1 MCDGGRSLRRA
12 QHRRDGRRGGR
23 CFVWDATT
31 LVCVHT
37 TCANGAVLDVLFAD
51 ETGDIAVLT
60 AASLFLFDTNGGEIA
75 RGVHPVA
82 GAVRRV
88 RRWGGGLD
96 ERGAPAGAA
105 VFDDVDGVECVE
117 CLACKTHN
125 NTSLCLSCS
134 TGDILTN

>member
-1 MCDGGRSLRRA
+1 MS
-12 QHRRDGRRGGR
+12 
-23 CFVWDATT
+23 WDATT
-31 LVCVHT
+31 LVCLHAM
-37 TCANGAVLDVLFAD
+37 CANGAVLDVLFAD

-60 AASLFLFDTNGGEIA
+60 AALLFLFDTNGGEIA

-88 RRWGGGLD
+88 RRCGGGLD

-117 CLACKTHN
+117 CLACKTCN

>member
-1 MCDGGRSLRRA
+1 M
-12 QHRRDGRRGGR
+12 
-23 CFVWDATT
+23 
-31 LVCVHT
+31 
-37 TCANGAVLDVLFAD
+37 CANGAVLDVLFAD

-60 AASLFLFDTNGGEIA
+60 AALLFLFDTNGGEIA

-88 RRWGGGLD
+88 RRCGGGLD

-117 CLACKTHN
+117 CLARKTCLDS
-125 NTSLCLSCS
+125 SLCLSCS